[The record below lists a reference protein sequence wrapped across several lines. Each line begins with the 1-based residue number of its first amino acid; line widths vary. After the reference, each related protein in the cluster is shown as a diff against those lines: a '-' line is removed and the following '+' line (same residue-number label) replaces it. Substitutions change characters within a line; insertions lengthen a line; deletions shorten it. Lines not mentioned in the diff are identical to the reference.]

1 MASMLT
7 KLKQFKDLRAQAKT
21 MQSVLAQE
29 TAHGSGAGGKINVVM
44 DGTQKI
50 LSLDIDA
57 TLLTADNKKKVES
70 GIVDAI
76 ESATKDLQKSMAKKM
91 QSGELTMPDLSSLK
105 Q

>member
-1 MASMLT
+1 MLT
-7 KLKQFKDLRAQAKT
+7 KLKQFKDLRSQAKS

-29 TAHGSGAGGKINVVM
+29 TAHGSGAGGKVNVVM

-57 TLLTADNKKKVES
+57 SLLSVDNKKKIES
-70 GIVDAI
+70 GVIDAL
-76 ESATKDLQKSMAKKM
+76 SAATKDLQKSMAKKM